1 MGSVQEMFLNTLQIV
16 KQHKMRKIIIDKLKL
31 DYLAISYDYLRLF
44 KVKIKQQSQMGL
56 EWFTL
61 D

>member
-1 MGSVQEMFLNTLQIV
+1 
-16 KQHKMRKIIIDKLKL
+16 MRKIIIDKLKL